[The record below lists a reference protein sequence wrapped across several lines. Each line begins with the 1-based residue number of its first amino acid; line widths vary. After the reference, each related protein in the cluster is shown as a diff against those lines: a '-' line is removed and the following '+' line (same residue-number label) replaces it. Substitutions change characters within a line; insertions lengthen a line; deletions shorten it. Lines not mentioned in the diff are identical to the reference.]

1 MSSINTK
8 QNIEATTKGYVSSF
22 ADAKAENNP
31 QLVNR
36 NTSPEC
42 LRSMLPSILGGGGT
56 MNNEAYEVIFTKGLQ
71 AGGIESANITD
82 LVIDVDARKAAVTAV
97 ADMVFL
103 GEKSSMDFSWF
114 LHFNEEGTKIVK
126 IVEFVDSLTFTGLQQ
141 KMAGAEDRMW
151 NLQEYVMHR
160 SRSHSPLT
168 DNSTSTGRKCDGYQ
182 ISPAPSTPPTCLIPT
197 YTSHAEAKSL
207 QFFIEKTLVN
217 FQTFFPDNLWSTKI
231 LQVAHDQGCIKNGL
245 MALSHFHR
253 LYLTHQQWQ
262 KVDSVPALKHYNFA
276 IRELLSPSPDVQGH
290 VLVLSCLIFICIELL
305 QGNTE
310 SAISLFKYGCS
321 MIQQHRK
328 NSPRFKAKDGP
339 RSDIEETLNLAEACF
354 KRIAVQFLTLMSDN
368 DSTLWFLFYNTFGSS
383 LTLRENSFTCLA
395 DAREA
400 LLDILVDQASPGL
413 KGKSARDI
421 MAHSA
426 KVTRWGELFD
436 ALLLRQTN
444 SGSPPTDSGSRTIAL
459 LQVHR
464 KYSEINV
471 AKYIHGQG
479 DPCFWDK
486 FTTEFNEIVDHAAT
500 AAGIDQNHA
509 KRNWDTE
516 SSPKAY
522 FHIDIGFTSVLISV
536 IARCR
541 DPFVRR
547 RAIAV
552 MLTDRVQE
560 GAFNGSQS
568 ARVAA
573 RVMELEET
581 RSGKEVKCSSDIP
594 HEARVRQI
602 RVHLQGGEDKKMRLV
617 YKFSQDCFEEE
628 RSMTE

>member
-126 IVEFVDSLTFTGLQQ
+126 IVD
-141 KMAGAEDRMW
+141 EDRMW

-594 HEARVRQI
+594 HEAR
-602 RVHLQGGEDKKMRLV
+602 
-617 YKFSQDCFEEE
+617 DCFEEE